1 MEAKKA
7 GVCLEHVPGN
17 PEVKF
22 KKQSI
27 YLTAGNEFQLRGND
41 YLRRAQTGVNVSEDK
56 IW

>member
-27 YLTAGNEFQLRGND
+27 YLTAGNEFQLRGDD
-41 YLRRAQTGVNVSEDK
+41 YLRRAQTGVNISEDK